1 MGGKNLLDLLKLH
14 RKTNKILS
22 QELAGSC
29 DKRGIHLSFDDTTK
43 PSLDWPTRKRIAL
56 GVRRGLL
63 YLHEQCD
70 PKIIHRDVTAENI
83 LLDDYCEAVVGDF
96 GLAKLLDHRDSHVT
110 TTVRGTVGH
119 IALEYLSTGHSYEK
133 IDVFGFGIFLL
144 ELISSLRAL
153 DFGKAASEEIQV
165 LQEQMKE
172 AHASEIDSVRRI
184 TLEIK

>member
-1 MGGKNLLDLLKLH
+1 M
-14 RKTNKILS
+14 
-22 QELAGSC
+22 
-29 DKRGIHLSFDDTTK
+29 
-43 PSLDWPTRKRIAL
+43 
-56 GVRRGLL
+56 L
-63 YLHEQCD
+63 YLHKQCD

-110 TTVRGTVGH
+110 TAVRGTVGH
-119 IALEYLSTGHSYEK
+119 IALEYLFTGHSSEK

-172 AHASEIDSVRRI
+172 AHASEIDSVRRV
-184 TLEIK
+184 TLEIKEAIKTLQEKNMIKLLR